1 MERFQDQRLGLS
13 STLMRTPDASPLR
26 RLSCV
31 VRTPPHRRHSGRLS
45 KRKLRIRLLPDH
57 DVCRRS
63 KRRLDRRDSHS
74 AQTLLDVFY
83 TVEANKEQRLSSNS
97 IKKKKT
103 PVEMNLHIKS
113 TSSIFGI
120 HFQFYPACALTEIGV
135 EKNYRNKKSTN
146 KSLSSKKTSMKKK
159 EQFDR
164 VDVKEDF

>member
-63 KRRLDRRDSHS
+63 QRRLDRRDPHS
-74 AQTLLDVFY
+74 AHTLLDLFY

-103 PVEMNLHIKS
+103 PVEMNLHIES
-113 TSSIFGI
+113 TLSIFWI

>member
-45 KRKLRIRLLPDH
+45 KRKLRVRLLPDH

-63 KRRLDRRDSHS
+63 QRRLDRRDPHS
-74 AQTLLDVFY
+74 AQTLLDLFY

-97 IKKKKT
+97 VKKKKT
-103 PVEMNLHIKS
+103 PVEMNLHIEYTQTRISKK
-113 TSSIFGI
+113 TKKNQKYFLIFWI
-120 HFQFYPACALTEIGV
+120 HFQFYPACALAEIGV
-135 EKNYRNKKSTN
+135 EKIYRNKKN
-146 KSLSSKKTSMKKK
+146 
-159 EQFDR
+159 Q
-164 VDVKEDF
+164 